1 MIPLVVVGAA
11 GRMGRAV
18 VETAATVAGLE
29 IKAGVDVGDGPVW
42 WESSRAW
49 SRDLGVVLSPGDVV
63 VEFSGAEGAVASARL
78 CAERGAPLVS
88 GSTGLDPSHEQAVR
102 QASKRVAVLR
112 SANFSLGL
120 LALRRALSALLGAV
134 PDWDVEI
141 VERHH
146 RAKKDSPSGT
156 AMRLAADVLEF
167 RGLPAPSLRHG
178 RSGVVGPRPREEVGM
193 HAVRGGSWV
202 GDHAVL
208 MAGEGEWIEL
218 RHVAQDRSAF
228 ARGALA
234 AAGFVARA
242 APGFYAL
249 EAVIDASPP

>member
-1 MIPLVVVGAA
+1 
-11 GRMGRAV
+11 
-18 VETAATVAGLE
+18 
-29 IKAGVDVGDGPVW
+29 
-42 WESSRAW
+42 
-49 SRDLGVVLSPGDVV
+49 
-63 VEFSGAEGAVASARL
+63 
-78 CAERGAPLVS
+78 
-88 GSTGLDPSHEQAVR
+88 
-102 QASKRVAVLR
+102 
-112 SANFSLGL
+112 
-120 LALRRALSALLGAV
+120 
-134 PDWDVEI
+134 
-141 VERHH
+141 
-146 RAKKDSPSGT
+146 
-156 AMRLAADVLEF
+156 
-167 RGLPAPSLRHG
+167 
-178 RSGVVGPRPREEVGM
+178 M